1 MAYFYNDVFF
11 YLGIPHIVTPLE
23 AREAMKT
30 FDKNNDGLID
40 KK

>member
-1 MAYFYNDVFF
+1 MAYFFNDVFVQ
-11 YLGIPHIVTPLE
+11 LGISHIVTPLE
-23 AREAMKT
+23 AREAMRT